1 MQLPAVGKPKLKS
14 HIISRL
20 QIRGIPGG
28 HDFKSIGR
36 IYSSRF
42 PVLCKCVAQTRTY
55 LPLTPFRGFASMSLL
70 ERGSL
75 RPSENSRMV
84 SSPLWQ
90 VPREGN
96 LTNSLIADPQAT
108 VYQLFHLVASLLD
121 AFDRPLVVADRA
133 GRILFT
139 NLHAQDQLS
148 SNGAA
153 SKAELN
159 LFKDILHADRKGIV
173 DQLESGE
180 QEVNL
185 QVDSP
190 TGKSRARVRWLP
202 EPDWLVV
209 YVEPTAPQS
218 LANEAEMRQ
227 TVHELMQEREI
238 TYRNLLAAY
247 LRLQEVNRQK
257 TVFLA
262 SAAHEL
268 KTPLA
273 VMKGYYDLL
282 LSGSLGKLTDRQRD
296 MLQESKESC
305 DRLVRLVSMFL
316 NYSALES
323 GKLVLQL
330 RENDLRDCINDLTCR
345 WQDAFQRAK
354 VHLDIKIHPD
364 LPAFKFD
371 YQKVQQCV
379 ANLLDNALKHTP
391 PEGSVTLVAEPHFW
405 ERRVSEASPST
416 DRRRDTG
423 MRANSVLISV
433 ADTGGGIAAEF
444 HQEIFEEFV
453 RVDPSSSGMGLGLA
467 ITKRLIQ
474 AHRGKV
480 WVDSELGRGSSFSFL
495 LPIYVE

>member
-1 MQLPAVGKPKLKS
+1 V
-14 HIISRL
+14 SRSATAE
-20 QIRGIPGG
+20 Q
-28 HDFKSIGR
+28 S
-36 IYSSRF
+36 
-42 PVLCKCVAQTRTY
+42 
-55 LPLTPFRGFASMSLL
+55 AS
-70 ERGSL
+70 G
-75 RPSENSRMV
+75 
-84 SSPLWQ
+84 
-90 VPREGN
+90 
-96 LTNSLIADPQAT
+96 QAAF
-108 VYQLFHLVASLLD
+108 QLVASLLD
-121 AFDRPLVVADRA
+121 SLDRPLLVSDRI
-133 GRILFT
+133 GRVLFT
-139 NLHAQDQLS
+139 NLHAQESL
-148 SNGAA
+148 
-153 SKAELN
+153 KATGLTAPELN
-159 LFKDILHADRKGIV
+159 LFPDILHADRVAILG
-173 DQLESGE
+173 QLEGGE

-185 QVDSP
+185 PLESSL
-190 TGKSRARVRWLP
+190 GKSRARVRWLP

-209 YVEPTAPQS
+209 YIEPMPTEA
-218 LANEAEMRQ
+218 LADEAEMRQ
-227 TVHELMQEREI
+227 TVQDLMQEREI

-282 LSGSLGKLTDRQRD
+282 LSGSLGKLADRQRE

-345 WQDAFQRAK
+345 WQDAFKRSNVK
-354 VHLDIKIHPD
+354 LEIKIHPD
-364 LPAFKFD
+364 LPLFKFD
-371 YQKVQQCV
+371 YQKVQQCM

-391 PEGSVTLVAEPHFW
+391 ATGCVTLSAQAHFW
-405 ERRVSEASPST
+405 ERRVSESPPAE
-416 DRRRDTG
+416 DRRRSRENPVNSVMVSVSDTG
-423 MRANSVLISV
+423 S
-433 ADTGGGIAAEF
+433 GIAAEF

-480 WVDSELGRGSSFSFL
+480 WVDSELGRGSSFSFI
-495 LPIYVE
+495 LPKTTE